1 MKKYRIIAIVLA
13 LCLMSVFSISV
24 LAAENNDSDLGSAY
38 AVVTD
43 PGAIITP
50 RSATGSF
57 SGTLTGEYVNY
68 DMVLQGDYRYWRM
81 TITNSGNYDI
91 NVNVNGKVYTVA
103 KGDTGDIWS
112 TNK

>member
-68 DMVLQGDYRYWRM
+68 DMVLQGDYHHCTGSFRRCEPQV
-81 TITNSGNYDI
+81 THQAQSVSIIT
-91 NVNVNGKVYTVA
+91 KL
-103 KGDTGDIWS
+103 
-112 TNK
+112 